1 MNCELWDQRYS
12 DEEYVYGKD
21 PNEFLKKIAS
31 MIPDGPVLCLAEG
44 EGRNAVYLSQ
54 LGHRVT
60 AVDQSV
66 AGLAKALSL
75 AEAQGVAIEMVHS
88 DLENYTIPSDS
99 WSGIISIFAHLPQ
112 ALRRKVHSKV
122 VHGLKPGGIFILE
135 AYTPAQL
142 ALGTGGPKIPEML
155 MTLTSLREELQG
167 LDLLVSQEIERDVN
181 EGKFHHG
188 RGSVVQIVAR
198 KPGYADQR

>member
-1 MNCELWDQRYS
+1 MNCELWDQIYS